1 VIQDGW
7 NNDLGFKIHLLE
19 APEFFYRNIRSFYPK
34 LIKRKEHIFEGK
46 FQRLMRI
53 LISIIIGFSMFCIQ
67 LFSWK
72 NTAHAQ
78 VPAFP
83 GAEGGGLYTTGGR
96 GGQVIYVEN
105 LNDKGPGSLRK
116 AIEAKGPRTIVFK
129 VSGNIELAKPIYIK
143 NGDVTIAGQ
152 SAPGDGICLKNYGVE
167 VEADNVIIR
176 FIRVRPGQES
186 GEELDAI
193 SGMNQKNIIIDH
205 CSFSWGTDE
214 AASFYENTDFTLQW
228 CIVSESLDQ
237 SVHSK
242 GNHGYGGIWGGKNA
256 SFHHNLI
263 TDHSSRNPRFHGSR
277 YNNDPDTEQVDFR
290 NNVIYNW
297 GYNSV
302 YGGEEGFYNMV
313 NNYYKPG
320 PATKKDVRYRI
331 LDLTQS
337 FFNPTYN
344 KDTLGAGK
352 FFIEGNVVE
361 GFPEATNNNWRKG
374 VQGKGVD
381 EKKKLFSRL
390 NEPVPHSSVATETAI
405 EAFKRV
411 LQSAGSS
418 LRRDAADE
426 RIVEEARTGK
436 EQYGSTF
443 SGGRKG
449 IIDSPEDVGGWP
461 LLKQIELPVD
471 SDMDGMP
478 DSWEK
483 TNMLNPNDPAD
494 ANAFTL
500 NTKYTNLEVYLNSLV
515 EHLMR

>member
-1 VIQDGW
+1 MIY
-7 NNDLGFKIHLLE
+7 KIAGNSLD
-19 APEFFYRNIRSFYPK
+19 
-34 LIKRKEHIFEGK
+34 
-46 FQRLMRI
+46 LMRM
-53 LISIIIGFSMFCIQ
+53 LIFNNAVFVLIWLLVFSG
-67 LFSWK
+67 LH
-72 NTAHAQ
+72 AVDAQ

-83 GAEGGGLYTTGGR
+83 GAEGGGMYTSGGR

-116 AIEAKGPRTIVFK
+116 AIEAKGPRIIVFR

-143 NGDVTIAGQ
+143 NGDLTIAGQ
-152 SAPGDGICLKNYGVE
+152 SAPGDGICLINYGVE

-176 FIRVRPGQES
+176 FIRVRPGQKS
-186 GEELDAI
+186 GKELDAI
-193 SGMNQKNIIIDH
+193 SGMNQKNIMIDH

-214 AASFYENTDFTLQW
+214 AASFYENKDFTMQW

-242 GNHGYGGIWGGKNA
+242 GNHGYGGIWGGQNA
-256 SFHHNLI
+256 TFHHNLI
-263 TDHSSRNPRFHGSR
+263 SDHVSRNPRFHGSR
-277 YNNDPDTEQVDFR
+277 YNNNPGSEQVDFR

-297 GYNSV
+297 GSNSV
-302 YGGEEGFYNMV
+302 YGGEEGSYNMV

-337 FFNPTYN
+337 FFNPKYN

-352 FFIEGNVVE
+352 FYIEGNVVE
-361 GFPEATNNNWRKG
+361 GFTDVTNDNWGKG

-381 EKKKLFSRL
+381 KNKKLFSML
-390 NEPVPHSSVATETAI
+390 NEPVPHTLVTTETAV
-405 EAFKRV
+405 EAYKHV

-418 LRRDAADE
+418 LSRDSVDE
-426 RIVEEARTGK
+426 RIVKEAQTGK
-436 EQYGSTF
+436 EKYGSSF

-461 LLKQIELPVD
+461 ILTQDDPRQD
-471 SDMDGMP
+471 SDHDGMP

-483 TNMLNPNDPAD
+483 VNKLDSNDPAD
-494 ANAFTL
+494 GNDFTL
-500 NTKYTNLEVYLNSLV
+500 DNNYTNLEVYLNSLV
-515 EHLMR
+515 EHIMR

>member
-1 VIQDGW
+1 MRTQ
-7 NNDLGFKIHLLE
+7 
-19 APEFFYRNIRSFYPK
+19 
-34 LIKRKEHIFEGK
+34 IFE
-46 FQRLMRI
+46 
-53 LISIIIGFSMFCIQ
+53 IGRFFLFCAL
-67 LFSWK
+67 LFPWK
-72 NTAHAQ
+72 GHVNAQ

-83 GAEGGGLYTTGGR
+83 GAEGGGVYTSGGR
-96 GGQVIYVEN
+96 GGHVIYVEN

-143 NGDVTIAGQ
+143 NDDVTIAGQ
-152 SAPGDGICLKNYGVE
+152 SAPGDGICLINYGVE

-176 FIRVRPGQES
+176 FIRVRPGYKS

-214 AASFYENTDFTLQW
+214 AASFYENTDFTMQW

-277 YNNDPDTEQVDFR
+277 YNNNPDTEQVDFR

-297 GYNSV
+297 GSNSV
-302 YGGEEGFYNMV
+302 YGGEEGSYNMI

-337 FFNPTYN
+337 FFNPKYN

-352 FFIEGNVVE
+352 FYIKGNVVE
-361 GFPEATNNNWRKG
+361 GFPKATNNNWGKG

-381 EKKKLFSRL
+381 KNKKLFSML
-390 NEPVPHSSVATETAI
+390 NEPVPHTSVTTETAN
-405 EAFKRV
+405 EAFKSV

-436 EQYGSTF
+436 EQYGSSF

-461 LLKQIELPVD
+461 LLQQFDPPVD
-471 SDMDGMP
+471 SDKDGMP

-483 TNMLNPNDPAD
+483 DNKLDFNDPAD
-494 ANAFTL
+494 GNAFTL
-500 NTKYTNLEVYLNSLV
+500 DKNYTNLEVYLNSLV
-515 EHLMR
+515 EHIML